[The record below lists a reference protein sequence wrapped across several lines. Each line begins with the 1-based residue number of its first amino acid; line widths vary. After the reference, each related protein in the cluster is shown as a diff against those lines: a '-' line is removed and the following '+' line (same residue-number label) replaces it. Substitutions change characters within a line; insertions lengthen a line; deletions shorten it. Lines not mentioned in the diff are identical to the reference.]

1 MKPRRRTVARGALLA
16 YLTIAAACAT
26 VSPPPRPPE
35 NASRPN
41 PSTAPT
47 PSTPAD
53 TRPIPDGDAAASRL
67 PPPSSQPIPRSEPPR
82 DVPAARPQS
91 DASGASGALVEQSR
105 AQRAAGSL
113 PAARASLERA
123 LRLDPNNA
131 VVWLELGELELQIGN
146 TEQAATLARKAMTLA
161 GRDARLSARAER
173 LLRAAE

>member
-1 MKPRRRTVARGALLA
+1 MKRAFTRGAPLA
-16 YLTIAAACAT
+16 YLLLAAGCAT
-26 VSPPPRPPE
+26 VSAPTGPTDT
-35 NASRPN
+35 ASRP
-41 PSTAPT
+41 TAPA
-47 PSTPAD
+47 PS
-53 TRPIPDGDAAASRL
+53 IPDDTQPRPDPDASAGF
-67 PPPSSQPIPRSEPPR
+67 PPSPPAIPRSEPAPPR
-82 DVPAARPQS
+82 DGPAARPHS

-131 VVWLELGELELQIGN
+131 VVWLELGELELQTGN
-146 TEQAATLARKAMTLA
+146 TQQAATLARKAMTLA

>member
-1 MKPRRRTVARGALLA
+1 MKTALTRGALLA
-16 YLTIAAACAT
+16 YLTLAASCTT
-26 VSPPPRPPE
+26 VSAPTRPTE
-35 NASRPN
+35 SASRPS
-41 PSTAPT
+41 PGTAPA
-47 PSTPAD
+47 PSVPDD
-53 TRPIPDGDAAASRL
+53 TRPLPDRDPAAGF
-67 PPPSSQPIPRSEPPR
+67 PPSSPQPIPRSEPAPPR

-131 VVWLELGELELQIGN
+131 VVWLELGELELQTGN
-146 TEQAATLARKAMTLA
+146 TAQAATLARKAMTLA

>member
-1 MKPRRRTVARGALLA
+1 MKTALTRGALLA
-16 YLTIAAACAT
+16 YLTLAASCTT
-26 VSPPPRPPE
+26 VSAPTRPTE
-35 NASRPN
+35 SASRPS
-41 PSTAPT
+41 PSTAPA
-47 PSTPAD
+47 PSIPDD
-53 TRPIPDGDAAASRL
+53 TRPIPDRDAGAGF
-67 PPPSSQPIPRSEPPR
+67 PPPSPQPRSEPAPPR

-131 VVWLELGELELQIGN
+131 VVWLELGELELQTGN
-146 TEQAATLARKAMTLA
+146 TAQAATLARKAMTLA